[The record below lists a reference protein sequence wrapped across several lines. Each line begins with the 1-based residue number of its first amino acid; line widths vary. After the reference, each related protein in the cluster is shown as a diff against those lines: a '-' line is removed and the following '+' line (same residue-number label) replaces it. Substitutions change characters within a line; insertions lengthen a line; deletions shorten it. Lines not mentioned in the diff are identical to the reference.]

1 MALFFG
7 WFVWTMLINH
17 LSPLVG
23 QFNQQYFFVYSRKCF
38 QKEGFSSILVDIL
51 CNKRRILINNFS
63 WRKTWNIKIV
73 FKALKALNFPIPLWK
88 SSPWWQSQPK
98 FSTWRLRFYE
108 AGQSFFLV
116 LVLLKSIVDPVLYDK
131 FKTKEDLWPC
141 FQISTSFLFSIQA
154 THILS
159 FSVGRYSKCNVMWG
173 GFDITPSRQCLFAKG
188 RFCFLLCSVGS
199 FLNRRTF

>member
-1 MALFFG
+1 MEWTLFLFNQITSQLRQVDNYRVLLVALFFS

-51 CNKRRILINNFS
+51 CNKRTILINNFS

-88 SSPWWQSQPK
+88 SLPWWQSQPK
-98 FSTWRLRFYE
+98 FSTWRLRFYD
-108 AGQSFFLV
+108 QRSRSKFF
-116 LVLLKSIVDPVLYDK
+116 
-131 FKTKEDLWPC
+131 PC
-141 FQISTSFLFSIQA
+141 FGTS
-154 THILS
+154 
-159 FSVGRYSKCNVMWG
+159 
-173 GFDITPSRQCLFAKG
+173 
-188 RFCFLLCSVGS
+188 
-199 FLNRRTF
+199 